1 MLKDK
6 LTYVKNFKSLF
17 EQKLIGIRQH
27 QMGSGWKHESQ
38 GTKGD
43 RLTRENVKERK
54 EII

>member
-1 MLKDK
+1 
-6 LTYVKNFKSLF
+6 
-17 EQKLIGIRQH
+17 
-27 QMGSGWKHESQ
+27 MGSGWKHESQ